1 MNGLLLVADAGL
13 AAGFS
18 PWWLASI
25 FLAPVHVLIAFW
37 DGRWGV
43 HATVQTVLVVV
54 VLPFL
59 IMLTVRRSRPRSR
72 RIANIICVYVAFMVV
87 SNFLIRLIFG

>member
-13 AAGFS
+13 VGFTPWYLAA
-18 PWWLASI
+18 A
-25 FLAPVHVLIAFW
+25 FLAPVHVVIAFL
-37 DGRWGV
+37 DGRWGI
-43 HATVQTVLVVV
+43 HATVQTIVVLV

-59 IMLTVRRSRPRSR
+59 ILLTVKRSRPRSR

-87 SNFLIRLIFG
+87 SNLLIRLIFG